1 MASSKEEVLALVNAF
16 HDCSTG
22 KGTAAQQ
29 AAFFLHP
36 EPRIFILHGEDV
48 SMQGNYEIHQKLTDE
63 KHAAI
68 GTWDITPLCEAPE
81 RVRAVGTVYWE
92 GRPVSAP
99 TGGAGQM
106 PCRRKL
112 DRPTRAVRR
121 TEDRAFHQHL
131 PYVPAG
137 LGADFLHMRQPW
149 HLPASTI

>member
-1 MASSKEEVLALVNAF
+1 MAISKAEVLALVNAF

-63 KHAAI
+63 KHA
-68 GTWDITPLCEAPE
+68 TN
-81 RVRAVGTVYWE
+81 

-99 TGGAGQM
+99 
-106 PCRRKL
+106 K
-112 DRPTRAVRR
+112 RAPLKCQVG
-121 TEDRAFHQHL
+121 EDWVVQRVPSGELKIALFINTFHTFL
-131 PYVPAG
+131 PDSAPIS
-137 LGADFLHMRQPW
+137 F
-149 HLPASTI
+149 T